1 MNDFKPHPLC
11 MLFPPITHSEFEELK
26 ADIQAHGLRQP
37 IVIHEGMIL
46 DGGNRYRACVEI
58 GVEPTTVE
66 FAGGDLVSF
75 VLSSNL
81 HRRHMSAGQCAMV
94 VASAHDW
101 AKSQA
106 HGGDRKSDQ
115 SAILHLDSAVDRAA
129 SSGASLR
136 TQKMA
141 DKVAKESPEL
151 AKKVA
156 HRKVSLPKAIKQIAH
171 AAAEVEPEPEAPA
184 GECGPSA
191 EELAYQEECEKA
203 RQNAYDA
210 LIEASQ
216 ADDKLAEALK
226 LVADQAREIGRLN
239 ALVRCLEESR
249 DGKMN
254 EINEHIRSI
263 KLLRR
268 ELEKVRRKPG
278 KIETVDAGAPA

>member
-1 MNDFKPHPLC
+1 

-81 HRRHMSAGQCAMV
+81 HRRHMSAGQRAMV
-94 VASAHDW
+94 VASAQSW

-115 SAILHLDSAVDRAA
+115 SAIVHFDSAADRAA
-129 SSGASLR
+129 SSGTSLR
-136 TQKMA
+136 TQKKA
-141 DKVAKESPEL
+141 DKVAKKSPTL

-156 HRKVSLPKAIKQIAH
+156 HGEVSLPEAVRLLSPGKLNSARPVGVEVEAKFEDDGPNEEELRFLEEKATADHTLYDQFLDCAEADDQL
-171 AAAEVEPEPEAPA
+171 AAAL
-184 GECGPSA
+184 
-191 EELAYQEECEKA
+191 ELAGKQSVEIAMLKA
-203 RQNAYDA
+203 R
-210 LIEASQ
+210 I
-216 ADDKLAEALK
+216 
-226 LVADQAREIGRLN
+226 RT
-239 ALVRCLEESR
+239 LEEFR
-249 DGKMN
+249 NGKMN
-254 EINEHIRSI
+254 ELNVHIRMI
-263 KLLRR
+263 KSLKR
-268 ELEKVRRKPG
+268 ELEKSKRQPQ
-278 KIETVDAGAPA
+278 KIEPVQAGVPA